1 MADRFQFTNTLPSN
15 FPQKKVTRSPRLVS
29 FPEDLIIDGKRDYYT
44 QIEFVDY
51 GRVVNAFATENNFL
65 TGIGGTNPLIEP
77 KGGFYLPIP
86 RKLDDQNMVIWE
98 ANSARDVALGLAQGA
113 AENFPRLRTAISALS
128 SVASPTSAILGFT
141 INPFLYMQFK
151 SPTFKQFS
159 FTWTLAPSNQNE
171 SNVLKNIIDEFKY
184 HMLPTAG
191 VLMGYPSLALIKFFP
206 KSEFLFRVRP
216 CAIEAVSVD
225 YTAAGG
231 PSFFKS
237 GAPTVVNLSVRF
249 KEIEIW
255 TKNNYV
261 R

>member
-51 GRVVNAFATENNFL
+51 GRVTSNLISNIA
-65 TGIGGTNPLIEP
+65 GGNPAP
-77 KGGFYLPIP
+77 PMQPTGGFYLPIP
-86 RKLDDQNMVIWE
+86 RKLDDQNIVTWE
-98 ANSARDVALGLAQGA
+98 PNSAMEQGLSLQNFIPAAADVAGRMGGA
-113 AENFPRLRTAISALS
+113 AFGITL
-128 SVASPTSAILGFT
+128 
-141 INPFLYMQFK
+141 NPFLYMTFK

-184 HMLPTAG
+184 HMLPNVGGLGG
-191 VLMGYPSLALIKFFP
+191 VLMGYPSIALIRFYP
-206 KSEFLFRVRP
+206 KKEFLFTVRP